1 MKYTFFVISIA
12 MLVTAPL
19 ISGQRNAAVRYPF
32 LVRGDLPLYPALAKS
47 ARISGTVQVRV
58 TVENGEVV
66 GYVKPSGNPL
76 LVSATI
82 DNIKS
87 WKFDK
92 TVRTTF
98 ATTFIYQLDEESE
111 ETNEP
116 SNPKLDLELPS
127 LAKITTKAPMVE
139 CNDCG
144 GDAIRK

>member
-1 MKYTFFVISIA
+1 MKLAFVLILIA
-12 MLVTAPL
+12 ILVGAPY
-19 ISGQRNAAVRYPF
+19 ISGQGNDVMKYRF
-32 LVRGDLPLYPALAKS
+32 LVHADLPSYPPLAKI

-66 GYVKPSGNPL
+66 GYVQPTGNPL

-92 TVRTTF
+92 SVRTTF
-98 ATTFIYQLDEESE
+98 ATTFIYQLDGKSEESK
-111 ETNEP
+111 EP

-127 LAKITTKAPMVE
+127 LAKITARPPYNQTLY
-139 CNDCG
+139 
-144 GDAIRK
+144 

>member
-1 MKYTFFVISIA
+1 
-12 MLVTAPL
+12 MLVVVPHTS
-19 ISGQRNAAVRYPF
+19 SGQRNAVVRYPF
-32 LVRGDLPLYPALAKS
+32 LAHGDLPLYPALAKS
-47 ARISGTVQVRV
+47 ARIIGTVQVRV

-66 GYVKPSGNPL
+66 GYAQPSGHPL

-98 ATTFIYQLDEESE
+98 TTTFIYQLDGESE
-111 ETNEP
+111 ETEEP

-127 LAKITTKAPMVE
+127 LAKITARPPY
-139 CNDCG
+139 NQ
-144 GDAIRK
+144 ILY

>member
-1 MKYTFFVISIA
+1 MKLAFVLILIA
-12 MLVTAPL
+12 ILVGAPH
-19 ISGQRNAAVRYPF
+19 ISGQGNDVMKYPF
-32 LVRGDLPLYPALAKS
+32 LVQADLPSYPPLAKI

-66 GYVKPSGNPL
+66 GYVQPTGNPL

-92 TVRTTF
+92 SVRTTF
-98 ATTFIYQLDEESE
+98 ATTFIYQLDGESE
-111 ETNEP
+111 ETKEP

-127 LAKITTKAPMVE
+127 LAKITARPPMP
-139 CNDCG
+139 
-144 GDAIRK
+144 